1 MTYSI
6 NGRFQINVQISR
18 GLNLHRYFSYPWLE
32 LQHRGTKKRK
42 GEKKKCVERCGLNKL
57 LSGHAKKAK
66 DVRGFLKPRSI
77 YSFCHFLWVV

>member
-1 MTYSI
+1 MFRPHEVLI
-6 NGRFQINVQISR
+6 CIDILVIH
-18 GLNLHRYFSYPWLE
+18 GLSCSTE
-32 LQHRGTKKRK
+32 AQRK
-42 GEKKKCVERCGLNKL
+42 EKEKKMCVERCSLNKL